1 MCNWFYELI
10 FFVIEC
16 ILTHCKY
23 SCNCYHLMWLWGRC
37 GTFTTRGIEREREK
51 EKRKS
56 TRHVFIP
63 EKHVSGVE
71 VDMELPTMV
80 NIVEDN
86 DSGTKYEVFSGPYF
100 PVFGLNTEIYADLR
114 KSPCS
119 VRIQENTD
127 QKKLDYMTITC

>member
-1 MCNWFYELI
+1 
-10 FFVIEC
+10 
-16 ILTHCKY
+16 
-23 SCNCYHLMWLWGRC
+23 MWLWGRC